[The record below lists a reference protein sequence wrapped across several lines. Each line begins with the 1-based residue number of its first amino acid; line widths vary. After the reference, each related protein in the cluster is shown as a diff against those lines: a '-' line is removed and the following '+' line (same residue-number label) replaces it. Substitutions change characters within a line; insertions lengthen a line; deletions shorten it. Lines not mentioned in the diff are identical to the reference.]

1 MWWVEYARLAA
12 SILTPLTV
20 LGIGYFLNRR
30 LKSIDDAQWQNR
42 KVVEKRLEIFDQLA
56 PGLNQIFC
64 FVMWVGYWKDVSP
77 RDAVETKRDLDK
89 TVNIYRHLL
98 SEEFYDAY
106 NEYIHSIFE
115 TFSGAGHNAK
125 IRSTIESVDGDRR
138 KHTNYEWEDE
148 FDTWFS
154 EDLTLTR
161 QEVKKK
167 YVAVMDALRDCI
179 GL

>member
-1 MWWVEYARLAA
+1 MWWVEYAKLAA

-56 PGLNQIFC
+56 P
-64 FVMWVGYWKDVSP
+64 WKEVSP

-115 TFSGAGHNAK
+115 TFSEAGHKAK